1 MQKVFSVRAQQV
13 FVVGIHKEIPEDAR
27 PITAIEE
34 LELVGKRPI
43 GCIITLGADGKFR
56 HSQAPALAPSCE
68 SLCQSIDRS
77 ADIARSKVV
86 GDTSRAE
93 EYRVAAAEAQA
104 YQESGFTGP
113 VPRSVAAWAING
125 RTAEQ
130 AAQSILAA
138 ASAYANALH
147 LIRETRL
154 QAKDLVRSLMDSGET
169 AAAEDVAA
177 EAMAAIEAAVAG
189 VGNNPASE

>member
-1 MQKVFSVRAQQV
+1 MQKVFSVSAQQV
-13 FVVGIHKEIPEDAR
+13 FLVSIHKDIPEDAR
-27 PITAIEE
+27 PITPIEE

-43 GCIITLGADGKFR
+43 GCLVTLGTDGKLR
-56 HSQAPALAPSCE
+56 HSQAPAQAPSCE
-68 SLCQSIDRS
+68 SLCQTIDRS

-86 GDTSRAE
+86 GDPSRTE
-93 EYRVAAAEAQA
+93 EYKVAAAEAQA
-104 YQESGFTGP
+104 YQEAGFTGP

-130 AAQSILAA
+130 AAESILAEA
-138 ASAYANALH
+138 ATYTEALH

-154 QAKDLVRSLMDSGET
+154 QAKELVRNLMDNGD
-169 AAAEDVAA
+169 AVAAEDVAA
-177 EAMAAIEAAVAG
+177 EAVATIEAAVAG